1 MHYQCEKNMKDLL
14 RQQLTLQNEIKVK
27 ENTIYIG
34 KSHSYA
40 LKYHPDENLT
50 ANPLNLWPIQ
60 YLSHKIPMFCACKMP
75 PLYMAAQTN

>member
-50 ANPLNLWPIQ
+50 ANPLNL
-60 YLSHKIPMFCACKMP
+60 
-75 PLYMAAQTN
+75 